1 MKSNKP
7 EAPSWVLPTLIILL
21 ITMQLSVR
29 AEDIR
34 EPQIDTLYGETLELV
49 DNQDRESPPEW
60 HEYDGM
66 QQLEVSNVYIHRF

>member
-1 MKSNKP
+1 MESNKL

-49 DNQDRESPPEW
+49 DNQNQENPPEW

-66 QQLEVSNVYIHRF
+66 QQLAVGNVYVHRF

>member
-7 EAPSWVLPTLIILL
+7 EAPSWVLPTLILL
-21 ITMQLSVR
+21 LLTMQLSVR

-49 DNQDRESPPEW
+49 DNTNQDNLPEW

-66 QQLEVSNVYIHRF
+66 QQLAVSNVYIHRF